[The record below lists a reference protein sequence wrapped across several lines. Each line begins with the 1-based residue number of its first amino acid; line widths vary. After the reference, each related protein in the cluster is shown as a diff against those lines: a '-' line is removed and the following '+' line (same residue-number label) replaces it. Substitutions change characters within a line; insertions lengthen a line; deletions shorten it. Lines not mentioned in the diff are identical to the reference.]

1 LETLPSEEIV
11 SGIIYLKQKIMQ
23 VAVTRKKFLFSP
35 DPSRIIARFLYL
47 NDERSADIIRKVLAM
62 PEKEVNIA
70 MSQLLRRYSQRHR
83 NISRIFE
90 KNFAKLAPIFNTIE
104 VNEDDLSV
112 TQKALIG
119 SYFTMEYSIESAAFF
134 NPSIVE
140 DLDQSEIR
148 PDEKRVIFSFR
159 ATGEGHIS
167 SIVFRTGILD
177 RNNNLHIDPVG
188 KMLAEADVIK
198 RHIYDKKAFQEK
210 LDEMRESVN
219 TISPAILEK
228 RDKLP
233 TPVSVIPPIII
244 AKHDEV
250 HYHKNTASPALILDK
265 LGDNFTYGE
274 LMRSLV
280 LVKSEPNLTEDHIK
294 LINQM
299 MWLASSHYE
308 INFSIDSA
316 ISERVIFPVSATEQK
331 GIEDARF
338 VKFTDDNGEITYY
351 ATYTAY
357 DGIAI
362 LPKLIKTTDFYN
374 FKILPINGEIAQNK
388 GMALFPRKIKGKYA
402 MLCRI
407 DGVNNYL
414 AYSDSINIWHEAK
427 IIQQP
432 TYPRELVQI
441 GNAGSPIETEDGWL
455 VLTHAV
461 GPMREYTLGASLYEL
476 DNPEKEIGRLSSPLM
491 SPNEVEREGYVPN
504 VIYSCGSI
512 LHNNDLIIPYAM
524 SDHSSSYATVNLRE
538 LLDVLK
544 ASCSDSRK

>member
-1 LETLPSEEIV
+1 MPIN
-11 SGIIYLKQKIMQ
+11 
-23 VAVTRKKFLFSP
+23 VTRKKYLFSP

-62 PEKEVNIA
+62 PETEVNIA
-70 MSQLLRRYSQRHR
+70 ISQLLRRYSRRHR

-90 KNFAKLAPIFNTIE
+90 KHFARLAPIFDKIE
-104 VNEDDLSV
+104 VNEEDLSPS
-112 TQKALIG
+112 QKSLIG

-134 NPSIVE
+134 NPSVVE
-140 DLDQSEIR
+140 DLDQSGTR
-148 PDEKRVIFSFR
+148 SDEKRVIFSFR

-177 RNNNLHIDPVG
+177 RNNNLSLEPVG

-198 RHIYDKKAFQEK
+198 RNFYNKKTFQEK
-210 LDEMRESVN
+210 LIEMSKAEN
-219 TISPAILEK
+219 TISPVVIEK
-228 RDKLP
+228 PIEISDHAN
-233 TPVSVIPPIII
+233 VIPPVI
-244 AKHDEV
+244 AGPPATKKKV
-250 HYHKNTASPALILDK
+250 PKVASYAFILDD

-274 LMRSLV
+274 LMKSLAIAI
-280 LVKSEPNLTEDHIK
+280 KNPDITEDQIK
-294 LINQM
+294 ILNHM

-338 VKFTDDNGEITYY
+338 VKFTDDNGDITYY

-357 DGIAI
+357 DGSSI
-362 LPKLIKTTDFYN
+362 LPKLISTKDFYN
-374 FKILPINGEIAQNK
+374 FRILPINGQLARDK

-407 DGVNNYL
+407 DGVNNYI
-414 AYSDSINIWHEAK
+414 AYSDSINIWNVAK

-432 TYPRELVQI
+432 KYSWDLVQM
-441 GNAGSPIETEDGWL
+441 GNAGSPIETESGWL
-455 VLTHAV
+455 VITHAV
-461 GPMREYTLGASLYEL
+461 GPMREYTLSASLFDLE
-476 DNPEKEIGRLSSPLM
+476 NPEIEIGRLIEPLM
-491 SPNEVEREGYVPN
+491 MANEEEREGYVPN

-512 LHNNDLIIPYAM
+512 VHNQNLIIPYAM
-524 SDHSSSYATVNLRE
+524 SDHSSTYATVNLKE
-538 LLDVLK
+538 LLDVLLTSGK
-544 ASCSDSRK
+544 PAKY